1 MTRPDDFER
10 ETNLSPPCLVI
21 TRHQIDDRTGC
32 CPAATPFS
40 VPRPNPKFAENR
52 TRMPSGDGDACY
64 FPRDLGR
71 GSYGGDVHCLQRFLS
86 RKGYLNEEP
95 TGYFGDRTAIA
106 TKRWQ
111 VRARAETI
119 RTRGREAR
127 RESQPARAVG
137 RARHAVSRASVGCQ
151 IPRSRFRSR
160 RADARFRGVESVTD
174 ENPPPPS
181 PRATFLTTAG
191 QRHRLRGRPPGA
203 RVAR

>member
-1 MTRPDDFER
+1 MNFGADSSSSLPRH
-10 ETNLSPPCLVI
+10 
-21 TRHQIDDRTGC
+21 RHQIDDRTGC

-40 VPRPNPKFAENR
+40 DPRPNPTFGKNR

-111 VRARAETI
+111 VRARTETI
-119 RTRGREAR
+119 RTRGRDAR
-127 RESQPARAVG
+127 RESHG
-137 RARHAVSRASVGCQ
+137 RARSLARAHAASRASRGCQ
-151 IPRSRFRSR
+151 IPRSSR
-160 RADARFRGVESVTD
+160 LCGARPMFFRGVSLKK
-174 ENPPPPS
+174 N
-181 PRATFLTTAG
+181 
-191 QRHRLRGRPPGA
+191 
-203 RVAR
+203 